1 VPDKTG
7 INFAAIPEAFMTD
20 FSFQLYSARN
30 FPPIDAVL
38 KQLASLGYTQVE
50 GYGGLYSDAASL
62 AAALKANGL
71 TMPTAH
77 FGLDML
83 KDTATT
89 LKTVETLGIK
99 TVFCPAIPQDQRKQ
113 PEAGWVQ
120 LAETL
125 AELGETYKKAGV
137 GFGWHNHHF
146 EFWPTE
152 TGKLPMNIILDTAT
166 DIQWEADVA
175 WIVRGEQDP
184 QAWFD
189 KYGQRITAVHVKDIA
204 PKGEAENEDG
214 WADVGQGTMGWD
226 KLITT
231 IKSKTKAQ
239 YFVAEH
245 DNPSD
250 VTRFATRSIAAWK
263 SWK

>member
-1 VPDKTG
+1 
-7 INFAAIPEAFMTD
+7 MTE

-30 FPPIDAVL
+30 FPPVDTVL
-38 KQLASLGYTQVE
+38 GKLSALGYTQVE
-50 GYGGLYSDAASL
+50 GYGALYADAAGLAASL
-62 AAALKANGL
+62 KKHGL
-71 TMPTAH
+71 TMPTGH

-83 KDTATT
+83 KDTETT
-89 LKTVETLGIK
+89 LRTVETLGVK
-99 TVFCPAIPQDQRKQ
+99 TVFCPAVPPALHRQ
-113 PEAGWVQ
+113 PAAAWSA

-125 AELGETYKKAGV
+125 AQLGETYKKAGV

-146 EFWPTE
+146 EFWPTD
-152 TGKLPMNIILDTAT
+152 TGKLAMDIILETAP
-166 DIQWEADVA
+166 DIEWEADIA

-189 KYGQRITAVHVKDIA
+189 KYGQRITAVHVKDLA

-214 WADVGQGTMGWD
+214 WADVGHGTMGWD
-226 KLITT
+226 KLIGTV
-231 IKSKTKAQ
+231 KQKTKAR

-250 VTRFATRSIAAWK
+250 VERFAARSIAAFK
-263 SWK
+263 SFGA